1 METNSLAPP
10 HSGENAAIAPG
21 SAPRAIGHPP
31 RYANAPETL
40 QAAIAK
46 LFLQGT
52 PSEQIAQG
60 LLATAPEHYQLGM
73 NTLALLQFQA
83 NILQGVGASFEP
95 YYTHIFD
102 LLYQALLWNDPDK
115 ILEICAAKCNRR
127 DYAFCEVAVDYIEK
141 NYEPSWYEQKALQ
154 NKLYQMYS
162 SGASP
167 DEIRAEVSGKNKKF
181 RYIVEAVAE
190 IAVQYPCF
198 QTKSA
203 SSQFPSIDSIVKEIP
218 LSFDIAQT
226 DYSAPELDLAESSQI
241 TGEPHSKSESISQPI
256 EKQIEEPVDYWTQ
269 DESASDDMETESV
282 ERAHGDPILEEFSDT
297 IVTDTFSNLPNYSR
311 VVSVNPKAP
320 LLLSQHEEKNLL
332 FTVAS
337 LEISALIA
345 APSGT
350 GKSTFSRAYIDK
362 YYQLHPDANFYIC
375 CQKNDFWLGLRNIPG
390 AVARPD
396 YDEETGLWNFEPILE
411 HIRRVNSFLN
421 QRRLLHEEQ
430 REGLPKIVLFL
441 DDYYSIWNTISGSKK
456 YASIKDFIT
465 ESLANI
471 ITLGRELGIIAVI
484 LTQSFNLE
492 SLGLTD
498 SNIRDNL
505 AILILGNI
513 VKTLKGMQGNYNA
526 LYKIIRNPFVVGSD
540 SARARMLNLLDK
552 LVPVSMELQRPIA
565 FSSIGD
571 GEVMFLQDYRWSKDC
586 RLSDEQL
593 DAIAQRFG
601 CARNASNN

>member
-10 HSGENAAIAPG
+10 QSSENAPIASGSAIAAL
-21 SAPRAIGHPP
+21 S
-31 RYANAPETL
+31 PETL

-46 LFLQGT
+46 LFNQGT

-60 LLATAPEHYQLGM
+60 LLSTAPQYYQLGM

-95 YYTHIFD
+95 HYSYIFD

-115 ILEICAAKCNRR
+115 ILEICAMKCNRR

-154 NKLYQMYS
+154 NKLYQMYR

-167 DEIRAEVSGKNKKF
+167 EEIRAEVSGKNKKF
-181 RYIVEAVAE
+181 RHIVEAVAE
-190 IAVQYPCF
+190 IAVQYPCH
-198 QTKSA
+198 QPKSA
-203 SSQFPSIDSIVKEIP
+203 STLAQFSSYCGGVKEMP
-218 LSFDIAQT
+218 FSFDIAQT
-226 DYSAPELDLAESSQI
+226 EYSTPKLDLAELSNI
-241 TGEPHSKSESISQPI
+241 TGEPHSKSEPISQPI
-256 EKQIEEPVDYWTQ
+256 EQPVDYWTQ
-269 DESASDDMETESV
+269 DESASEDMETESV
-282 ERAHGDPILEEFSDT
+282 DRSPSDANLEEFSDT
-297 IVTDTFSNLPNYSR
+297 QSTIITDTFSNLPNYSR
-311 VVSVNPKAP
+311 VVSVNPKKP
-320 LLLSQHEEKNLL
+320 LLLSEHEEENLL
-332 FTVAS
+332 FIIAS

-362 YYQLHPDANFYIC
+362 YYQLHPDASFYIC

-390 AVARPD
+390 AVARPG

-411 HIRRVNSFLN
+411 HIRTVNSFLN

-456 YASIKDFIT
+456 YAAIKEFIT
-465 ESLANI
+465 ESLANM

-505 AILILGNI
+505 AILIFGNV

-571 GEVMFLQDYRWSKDC
+571 ASVMFLQDYRWSKDC

-593 DAIAQRFG
+593 DAIAHRFG
-601 CARNASNN
+601 CARNASTN

>member
-1 METNSLAPP
+1 S
-10 HSGENAAIAPG
+10 
-21 SAPRAIGHPP
+21 
-31 RYANAPETL
+31 PE
-40 QAAIAK
+40 
-46 LFLQGT
+46 
-52 PSEQIAQG
+52 
-60 LLATAPEHYQLGM
+60 
-73 NTLALLQFQA
+73 
-83 NILQGVGASFEP
+83 
-95 YYTHIFD
+95 
-102 LLYQALLWNDPDK
+102 
-115 ILEICAAKCNRR
+115 
-127 DYAFCEVAVDYIEK
+127 
-141 NYEPSWYEQKALQ
+141 
-154 NKLYQMYS
+154 
-162 SGASP
+162 
-167 DEIRAEVSGKNKKF
+167 EIRAEVSGKNKKF
-181 RYIVEAVAE
+181 RHIVEAVAE
-190 IAVQYPCF
+190 IAVQYPCH
-198 QTKSA
+198 QTKSTSA
-203 SSQFPSIDSIVKEIP
+203 LAQFSPYCQSAKEIP

-226 DYSAPELDLAESSQI
+226 DYSAPKLDLAESSNI
-241 TGEPHSKSESISQPI
+241 TGSPHISTEPISQPV
-256 EKQIEEPVDYWTQ
+256 KKPIEESVDYWTQ
-269 DESASDDMETESV
+269 DESASEEMETESV
-282 ERAHGDPILEEFSDT
+282 ERSPSDPILEEFSDT
-297 IVTDTFSNLPNYSR
+297 ILTDTFSNLPNYSR

-350 GKSTFSRAYIDK
+350 GKSTFSWAYIDK
-362 YYQLHPDANFYIC
+362 YYQLHPDATFYIC

-430 REGLPKIVLFL
+430 RESLPKIVLFL

-456 YASIKDFIT
+456 YAAIKEFIT

-505 AILILGNI
+505 AILIFGNV